1 MRKAAG
7 EVKRRKLEMEGED
20 EHPITEDEHSLD
32 SHCREIERECKK
44 KKTQDS
50 GKIHR
55 LLQLTTLHRRKW
67 LMGMAS
73 PTRVAVNI
81 NTFPCLKNPLWVC
94 DDCIVVYNSGWFIGY
109 LSHRSTMTFLC
120 CKTSSWPPPKR

>member
-1 MRKAAG
+1 
-7 EVKRRKLEMEGED
+7 MEGED

-81 NTFPCLKNPLWVC
+81 NTSHVSRTHC
-94 DDCIVVYNSGWFIGY
+94 GY
-109 LSHRSTMTFLC
+109 VRTVLLCTTQDGLLVTFL
-120 CKTSSWPPPKR
+120 TDLQ